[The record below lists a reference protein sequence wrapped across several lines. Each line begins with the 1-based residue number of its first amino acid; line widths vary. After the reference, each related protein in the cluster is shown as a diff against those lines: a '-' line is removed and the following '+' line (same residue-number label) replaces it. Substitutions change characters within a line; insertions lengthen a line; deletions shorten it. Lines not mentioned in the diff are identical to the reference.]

1 MENLKYKKSSS
12 QMIPHYETYPTNQ
25 FLPGYNVW
33 EQDAE
38 VHNALETNLNVSE
51 LIFSYLNPWKL
62 YYANMIHVNGKK
74 IRLVTSLASNSR

>member
-1 MENLKYKKSSS
+1 
-12 QMIPHYETYPTNQ
+12 MIPHYETYPTNQ

-51 LIFSYLNPWKL
+51 LIFSYLTP
-62 YYANMIHVNGKK
+62 
-74 IRLVTSLASNSR
+74 